1 MRLVGQLWSVFVKH
15 FKNHIYLYFLCTLFT
30 YIGIITGYMSTGSLS
45 DIQRSELL
53 NYINGF
59 FQLFID
65 TDVSSSEVFTQS
77 LINNF
82 QIAFII
88 WILGAT
94 FICIPLILIV
104 MGIRGFVFGFT
115 LSFLVNNLQKNG
127 IAFALL
133 SLLPSNIFI
142 IPGLIIMGVISIN
155 FSLYIFRNRSSGI
168 SNIFKDFIAYTL
180 VMAAVFMII
189 VIGSLIEG
197 YFSIYLIKVVIS

>member
-1 MRLVGQLWSVFVKH
+1 
-15 FKNHIYLYFLCTLFT
+15 
-30 YIGIITGYMSTGSLS
+30 MSTGSLS

>member
-1 MRLVGQLWSVFVKH
+1 MVGQLWSVFVKH